1 MSGPITTAFRSA
13 ATVTLV
19 AGALC
24 LAPAAVAPAQ
34 GARAAADFAGFTAE
48 ATATPLK
55 IEVFEPAIPI
65 PADPQFE
72 LDFSYTRADGTS
84 GPTGTARASA
94 LWPGDSVGEG
104 WKTVGEAIG
113 LPDELTKD
121 GYPIQVNAASPGET
135 THSSQEPLP
144 GVVTRADASDK
155 RATAKA
161 GYSTSGDTSEGRAAS
176 GPQPTNP
183 LTALSSGDLSALGSA
198 LTGTTDGSGD
208 DPTTAGPL
216 GAFSALVDV
225 GGVQSV
231 STTDYSGDTVIARST
246 SRLADVSLVGGLVEL
261 TGVEVVAATTS
272 NLAAGAKSTDK
283 VRVGGITIAGQSYAL
298 TPDGIEGGDG
308 TPPIPGLPADPTAA
322 LKALGI
328 GIEMPKPHINAEG
341 PQGDIA
347 VRGIQVTID
356 TTPLKSALPALPIG
370 DLVGGVPDEAG
381 QLKSLLLA
389 LGEAHPKVVLSLGA
403 NTASAATAAGFD
415 IAEQPATDGA
425 PATGASS
432 GSAPAGA
439 GAAPAAAAAPE
450 VAPALTSAPVSAST
464 ALSPASAVPGLPPL
478 GSIPAMLALL
488 GLALASG
495 AGWYLRRAGGLLFG
509 VGSSCS
515 HGLKAGV
522 PDLRK
527 A

>member
-1 MSGPITTAFRSA
+1 MSRPITDVCGSA
-13 ATVTLV
+13 TIVMLLTS
-19 AGALC
+19 ALC
-24 LAPAAVAPAQ
+24 LAPAAIGPAHA
-34 GARAAADFAGFTAE
+34 ARATADFAGFTAE

-55 IEVFEPAIPI
+55 IEVYEPAIPI

-104 WKTVGEAIG
+104 WKTVGGAIG

-121 GYPIQVNAASPGET
+121 GYPIQVNAESPGAT
-135 THSSQEPLP
+135 THSSQEPMP
-144 GVVTRADASDK
+144 GIVTRADAGDQ

-161 GYSTSGDTSEGRAAS
+161 GYSTAGDTSQGQLDGDPE
-176 GPQPTNP
+176 PTNP

-198 LTGTTDGSGD
+198 LTGTTSSGD
-208 DPTTAGPL
+208 DQAPTRPL

-231 STTDYSGDTVIARST
+231 STTDYSGDTLIARST
-246 SRLADVSLVGGLVEL
+246 SRLAEISLVGGLVKL
-261 TGVEVVAATTS
+261 TGVEVVARTTS
-272 NLAAGAKSTDK
+272 NLADGAKSTDK
-283 VRVGGITIAGQSYAL
+283 VRIGGITIAGQSYAI
-298 TPDGIEGGDG
+298 TPDGIEGGG
-308 TPPIPGLPADPTAA
+308 APPVPGLPADPTAA
-322 LKALGI
+322 LKTLGI
-328 GIEMPKPHINAEG
+328 GIEMPKPQIDADG

-356 TTPLKSALPALPIG
+356 TTPLRSALPALPIG
-370 DLVGGVPDEAG
+370 DLVGGLPDEAG

-389 LGEAHPKVVLSLGA
+389 LGEAHPKVVLTFGA
-403 NTASAATAAGFD
+403 NTATAATAAGFD
-415 IAEQPATDGA
+415 IGEQPAAAGSS
-425 PATGASS
+425 ATGTPS

-439 GAAPAAAAAPE
+439 GSAPAAGADPE
-450 VAPALTSAPVSAST
+450 VAPAPAAAPASASA

-478 GSIPAMLALL
+478 GSIPAMVALL
-488 GLALASG
+488 GLVLASG

>member
-13 ATVTLV
+13 ATVMTV

-34 GARAAADFAGFTAE
+34 GARAAAVAGFTAE

-113 LPDELTKD
+113 LPDALTKD
-121 GYPIQVNAASPGET
+121 GYPIQVNAESPGET

-155 RATAKA
+155 RAIAKA
-161 GYSTSGDTSEGRAAS
+161 GYSTSGDMSEGQAAS
-176 GPQPTNP
+176 GPEPTNP
-183 LTALSSGDLSALGSA
+183 LTALSSGDLTALGSA
-198 LTGTTDGSGD
+198 LTGTTNSSGD
-208 DPTTAGPL
+208 APTPAGPL

-246 SRLADVSLVGGLVEL
+246 SRLADVSLIGGLVEL

-283 VRVGGITIAGQSYAL
+283 VRIGGITIAGRSYAI

-328 GIEMPKPHINAEG
+328 GIEMPKPQVHADG
-341 PQGDIA
+341 PQGDMS

-356 TTPLKSALPALPIG
+356 TTPLKSALPALPTG
-370 DLVGGVPDEAG
+370 DLVGGLPDEAG

-403 NTASAATAAGFD
+403 NTASAAPAAGFD
-415 IAEQPATDGA
+415 IAQQPATDGA
-425 PATGASS
+425 AAAGAGATT
-432 GSAPAGA
+432 GA
-439 GAAPAAAAAPE
+439 GAAPAAGAAVPE
-450 VAPALTSAPVSAST
+450 VAPAQASPPASAST

-478 GSIPAMLALL
+478 GSIPAVLALL